1 MEPDN
6 VHFGGGVAQ
15 SVINPVVLLVVL
27 ICGIL
32 ICVLPRNKAIIP
44 FLAVSILIPT
54 DQVLVIAGLHF
65 PMLRLVALF
74 GLVRIFW
81 AKFSQ
86 KERIFSGGINGID
99 KAVILLTAV
108 STVNGFILWQQS
120 AALINQI
127 GILYTVFGVY
137 FLLRF
142 LIRDEEDIR
151 RAIRVFACVVV
162 VVAAIMIVEQA
173 TGKNPYFAVL
183 GGAHAAQYQAA
194 IERDDHLRARGVFA
208 HPILAGTFGGFLM
221 PLFIGLW
228 WRGKSD
234 RKYALVGAVFAV
246 VLPLAASSSTALFG
260 FMGGLIGIAFWPLRR
275 RMRIIRWAIFLTLL
289 SLHLV
294 MKAPVWHLISRVDL
308 SGGSSSY
315 HRFQLVNQCIL
326 HFWDWA
332 LVGTKDYASWGWDMW
347 DLSNQYVWAAD
358 TSGLIPLISFVAILV
373 IGFRYLGK
381 ARERAEKNKQ
391 EELFIWAVGASLFA
405 NVVAFWGIGYFDQI
419 IVAWYTL
426 LAIISAVT
434 LPARSEAPEI
444 VAATV
449 FKRNLVL
456 HPKPALESGVAR
468 DPQKGKAIRGPVGAR
483 FRTTH

>member
-173 TGKNPYFAVL
+173 TGKNR
-183 GGAHAAQYQAA
+183 
-194 IERDDHLRARGVFA
+194 ILRCLEAPTRLSIKQRSNAMITCEQEGVFA

-228 WRGKSD
+228 WRGKSLLKICPGGGCFCCGTSSCCQFQHCAVWVHGD
-234 RKYALVGAVFAV
+234 GAHRICLLAVRGGECALSA
-246 VLPLAASSSTALFG
+246 
-260 FMGGLIGIAFWPLRR
+260 GGL
-275 RMRIIRWAIFLTLL
+275 FLVR
-289 SLHLV
+289 SH
-294 MKAPVWHLISRVDL
+294 P
-308 SGGSSSY
+308 
-315 HRFQLVNQCIL
+315 
-326 HFWDWA
+326 
-332 LVGTKDYASWGWDMW
+332 
-347 DLSNQYVWAAD
+347 
-358 TSGLIPLISFVAILV
+358 
-373 IGFRYLGK
+373 
-381 ARERAEKNKQ
+381 
-391 EELFIWAVGASLFA
+391 FIW
-405 NVVAFWGIGYFDQI
+405 
-419 IVAWYTL
+419 
-426 LAIISAVT
+426 
-434 LPARSEAPEI
+434 
-444 VAATV
+444 
-449 FKRNLVL
+449 
-456 HPKPALESGVAR
+456 
-468 DPQKGKAIRGPVGAR
+468 
-483 FRTTH
+483 